1 MQPGDVLDG
10 KYRCLHQLRAGGMG
24 AVYAATRV
32 PLGDMVAV
40 KMILPSQNSPVN
52 RARFLREAQA
62 AARIRHPNVVQIFD
76 FGEDASGIPY
86 IVMEFLNGPTLEDE
100 IGACRRL
107 PLHRALPIFAQVCAA
122 VEAGHR
128 RGVLHRDLK
137 PSNVMLARMDDGT
150 EAVKVLD
157 FGLALFTGP
166 VHDLKLTTP
175 GVLIGTYP
183 YMSPEQISGAEVGVA
198 TDVYTLGVVLYEMV
212 TGKLPFEGAS
222 LVALMHRITAG
233 RYKPPRDI
241 VPDLPDAIVDAIDAA
256 LTLEPSRRPA
266 TPEALAALA
275 GARLTVVHAA
285 SSDSSTGTVSGPTSP
300 GGHLTA
306 LFDAARDVAPDIEDS
321 QTPDRGRTDP
331 PRAVTTVD
339 AKGLRSEWPEMTRFV
354 GRERELEA
362 LVGEYQAAVAG
373 NGRLVVVAGDAGV
386 GKTSLVRVFCHRA
399 RGDRALVV
407 SGRFFDYEGSR
418 PAPFEIFLDMIRSG
432 YEARD
437 TAPHGVASLLEQAAA
452 AGDGV
457 FADDAAKWRMMA
469 AIGDE
474 FARLAGERP
483 LVLGFDDLQWAG
495 RLHLDL
501 IGYLQNRLAG
511 DPVFFV
517 GTAREADVR
526 SSSGGELA
534 SWLLGRSAA
543 RACSILR
550 IGPFTGEEIRA
561 WFNANFGRVRI
572 QPLDLRKL
580 ERATGGN
587 AYYLFEVVRH
597 LLATGAITREESA
610 WECAP
615 LDRVELPETV
625 SNVVRAKLQLLDEE
639 MRGVLEMA
647 AVIGDEVRFDTL
659 RAATGLD
666 EERLEALLEAAL
678 RLQLLAENGPSSFDD
693 FRFSSAT
700 IRRVLYDDIP
710 ARRRR
715 RLHGRVV
722 EAFRLVHGDRLDR
735 VTAALCYHSHAMGAW
750 ADTLEWGTR
759 AAEEAL
765 SRHDIDGAE
774 VSVSRAREAVERMR
788 ATGTPV
794 QALDVARLD
803 LLGGTIQLRLGRSED
818 AKRLLREAAGAAERL
833 GDARLRAAALVELAQ
848 DYLARGEHGDAIA
861 TGELA
866 AQVAAQAGDAAVGVT
881 ARMVVADVLSR
892 LGRHDEAGRRFA
904 ELLRECVPGSSLSIQ
919 ARVLRSL
926 GWVHVKQGAFGLA
939 EVEIRQALDFARAAN
954 DLVGQQLALS
964 ALAAV
969 YGEQGDNEGAIP
981 YSLESL
987 KLARVLSYRR
997 REGIELA
1004 NTGEMLVP
1012 LGQLAEAEAHLT
1024 EALAIFVEIE
1034 DRACEGDCRV
1044 NLGKLLLASNRPVE
1058 AIAML
1063 ERGREICEA
1072 TGRREYVGL
1081 ALLAIGDARLAQGA
1095 PDVARRA
1102 FEQARATLR
1111 EIGAHYLWRAE
1122 YGLARVA
1129 EREGRSAEALER
1141 ARSAVAI
1148 VEEMG
1153 LGETAE
1159 TSDAYWFLRGLEA
1172 PPPDDV

>member
-24 AVYAATRV
+24 AVYAATRI

-76 FGEDASGIPY
+76 FGEDSSGIPY

-107 PLHRALPIFAQVCAA
+107 PVARALPIFAQVCAA

-150 EAVKVLD
+150 EAIKVLD

-166 VHDLKLTTP
+166 AHDLKLTTP

-183 YMSPEQISGAEVGVA
+183 YMSPEQVSGAEVGVA

-212 TGKLPFEGAS
+212 TGKLPFEGGS

-241 VPDLPDAIVDAIDAA
+241 VPDLPDPIVETIVSA
-256 LTLEPSRRPA
+256 LSLDPTQRPA

-275 GARLTVVHAA
+275 GARVEIARASEAEPTRGGSTSGAPTRIVQLTKQYDIAA
-285 SSDSSTGTVSGPTSP
+285 DTPADPDDSM
-300 GGHLTA
+300 
-306 LFDAARDVAPDIEDS
+306 
-321 QTPDRGRTDP
+321 TPERPRTDP
-331 PRAVTTVD
+331 PRAVTT
-339 AKGLRSEWPEMTRFV
+339 AEGRGMRSEWPEMARFV
-354 GRERELEA
+354 GREREIEA
-362 LVGEYQAAVAG
+362 LFSEYQDAVG
-373 NGRLVVVAGDAGV
+373 GEGRLVVVAGDAGV

-399 RGDRALVV
+399 RTDGALVLG
-407 SGRFFDYEGSR
+407 GRFFDYEGSR
-418 PAPFEIFLDMIRSG
+418 PAPFETFLDMIRSG
-432 YEARD
+432 REAHD
-437 TAPHGVASLLEQAAA
+437 ASLTGVAELLEQATAV
-452 AGDGV
+452 GDGV
-457 FADDAAKWRMMA
+457 LADDANKWRVMA

-474 FARLAGERP
+474 FARFAGERP
-483 LVLGFDDLQWAG
+483 VVLSFDDLQWAG

-501 IGYLQNRLAG
+501 LGYLQNRLAG
-511 DPVFFV
+511 MPVFFV

-526 SSSGGELA
+526 SSGGGELA

-550 IGPFTGEEIRA
+550 VGPFTGEEIRA

-572 QPLDLRKL
+572 QPIDLRKL

-597 LLATGAITREESA
+597 LLATGAIARDEAA

-615 LDRVELPETV
+615 LERVELPETV
-625 SNVVRAKLQLLDEE
+625 SNVVRAKLQWLDEE
-639 MRGVLEMA
+639 MRGVLETA

-659 RAATGLD
+659 SAATGLE
-666 EERLEALLEAAL
+666 EERLEKLLEAAL
-678 RLQLLAENGPSSFDD
+678 RMQLLAESGPSSFDD
-693 FRFSSAT
+693 FRFYSAT

-715 RLHGRVV
+715 RLHGSVI
-722 EAFRLVHGDRLDR
+722 EAFRLVHGERLDR
-735 VTAALCYHSHAMGAW
+735 VTSALCYHSHAMGAW
-750 ADTLEWGTR
+750 AETVNWGTR

-774 VSVSRAREAVERMR
+774 VSVSRACEAVERLR
-788 ATGTPV
+788 AMGTPV
-794 QALDVARLD
+794 QAIDIARLD

-818 AKRLLREAAGAAERL
+818 AKRLLQNASATAERI
-833 GDARLRAAALVELAQ
+833 GDSRLRALALVELAH
-848 DYLARGEHGDAIA
+848 DHLERGEHDEAIA
-861 TGELA
+861 TAELA
-866 AQVAAQAGDAAVGVT
+866 SRVAAEVGEAPIGLT
-881 ARMVVADVLSR
+881 ARTVVADVFSR
-892 LGRHDEAGRRFA
+892 LGRYDEAARCYA
-904 ELLRECVPGSSLSIQ
+904 ELLQETTSGGSLALQ

-926 GWVHVKQGAFGLA
+926 GWVHIKQGAFVTAEA
-939 EVEIRQALDFARAAN
+939 EVRKALDLARASN

-964 ALAAV
+964 SLAAV
-969 YGEQGDNEGAIP
+969 FGERGDNEGAIP
-981 YSLESL
+981 YALESL
-987 KLARVLSYRR
+987 NLARVLSYRR

-1004 NTGEMLVP
+1004 NTGEMLVS
-1012 LGQLAEAEAHLT
+1012 LGQLAEAETHLSD
-1024 EALAIFVEIE
+1024 ALAIFVEIE

-1044 NLGKLLLASNRPVE
+1044 NLGRLLLASNRPVE

-1095 PDVARRA
+1095 LDVARQAYER
-1102 FEQARATLR
+1102 ARATLR

-1129 EREGRSAEALER
+1129 ERAGRTAEAIER
-1141 ARSAVAI
+1141 ARTSVALI
-1148 VEEMG
+1148 EEMG

-1159 TSDAYWFLRGLEA
+1159 TSDAFWFLRGLEEEG
-1172 PPPDDV
+1172 